1 MNNNKCEEKSSNGKI
16 IKNADGKRDFSSFFI
31 FFILYNNNKVVEQ
44 WYEMEQSGGNIQMVM
59 FTGEY
64 RHNLDPKKQTD
75 YPSKYRDQLTTND
88 LRY

>member
-64 RHNLDPKKQTD
+64 RHKPRSEKQTD
-75 YPSKYRDQLTTND
+75 YSVKIQRPVDDKD
-88 LRY
+88 LRN